1 MYAYPVKL
9 SKLSPHCCPKPS
21 SHAITPYIH
30 VRAIM
35 HPQHAI
41 QAPLIPIHVRYDE
54 VQNYHL
60 INYTNIYM
68 HNVKLQRLFQ
78 SRITNFCW
86 SFYVNII
93 YNIDLFMFI
102 VFITLATANLNHR
115 KILHY
120 KWLKCRFDQWT
131 INCWI
136 TSTKISVCFNF
147 GFFERDT

>member
-78 SRITNFCW
+78 SRIITNFCW

-93 YNIDLFMFI
+93 YNIDLLMFI
-102 VFITLATANLNHR
+102 VFITVATANLNHR

-120 KWLKCRFDQWT
+120 KWLKCRFDQ
-131 INCWI
+131 
-136 TSTKISVCFNF
+136 
-147 GFFERDT
+147 

>member
-78 SRITNFCW
+78 NCI
-86 SFYVNII
+86 SFYLLSIYSKII
-93 YNIDLFMFI
+93 YNAEILMFI
-102 VFITLATANLNHR
+102 VFSTPYKANQNQR
-115 KILHY
+115 KICTKNGLNAD
-120 KWLKCRFDQWT
+120 L
-131 INCWI
+131 IN
-136 TSTKISVCFNF
+136 
-147 GFFERDT
+147 EP

>member
-68 HNVKLQRLFQ
+68 HNVKLQRLFK
-78 SRITNFCW
+78 SRNNKYLLSIYIEI
-86 SFYVNII
+86 FYNVEI
-93 YNIDLFMFI
+93 LMFI
-102 VFITLATANLNHR
+102 VFYTPAKPKKNQR

-136 TSTKISVCFNF
+136 ASTKISVCFNF
-147 GFFERDT
+147 WFFERDT

>member
-41 QAPLIPIHVRYDE
+41 QAPLILIHVCYDE

-60 INYTNIYM
+60 IYYTNIYM
-68 HNVKLQRLFQ
+68 HNVKLQRVFQ
-78 SRITNFCW
+78 SRII
-86 SFYVNII
+86 YIRII
-93 YNIDLFMFI
+93 YNVEILMFI
-102 VFITLATANLNHR
+102 VFFTLGEANLNQR

-120 KWLKCRFDQWT
+120 KWLECKFDQWT

-136 TSTKISVCFNF
+136 ASTKISVCFNF
-147 GFFERDT
+147 WFFERDT